1 MCVKCYG
8 RDLATGTMVELFEAR
23 KPRETAVISEIDGIV
38 EISESRNMPWQ
49 IVPRTPG
56 PLHP

>member
-8 RDLATGTMVELFEAR
+8 RDLATGTMVELLEAR

-38 EISESRNMPWQ
+38 KHEGARAF
-49 IVPRTPG
+49 
-56 PLHP
+56 